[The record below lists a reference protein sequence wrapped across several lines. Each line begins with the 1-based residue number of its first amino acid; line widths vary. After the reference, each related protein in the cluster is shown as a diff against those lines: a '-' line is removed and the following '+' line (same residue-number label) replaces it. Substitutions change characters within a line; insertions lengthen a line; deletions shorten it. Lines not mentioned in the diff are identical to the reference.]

1 MKKQEQYHNALMKW
15 ASFASISTAVFLIV
29 LKFCAYLITGSM
41 AILSSLLDSVQDAIT
56 SLVNLFAIRH
66 AIEPADAHH
75 RFGHGKAQALGSLG
89 QSVIIALAG
98 LFLISQS
105 VERFLNPQP
114 IHSLSVGLWVTV
126 FAIFIT
132 LVLVSFQNYVIRKTN
147 SLSLRADRAHYAGD
161 VMMNVGVI
169 ISMLFAYFLHW
180 DWVDALFGV
189 GVGFYLLSQVW
200 LLSRESFSMLMD
212 TEIPQPLKHQIKEI
226 TMSFPSVLEMTQLK
240 TRYSG
245 NRIFIQF
252 ALYMDDDLSLKQ
264 AHDLIDK
271 IEKALQKKI
280 PEAEIIIHPEPI
292 SHKRKV

>member
-1 MKKQEQYHNALMKW
+1 MKKQEQHQNTLMKW
-15 ASFASISTAVFLIV
+15 ASFASVSTAFFLVI
-29 LKFCAYLITGSM
+29 LKFWAYIVTGSM
-41 AILSSLLDSVQDAIT
+41 AILSSLLDSAQDMLT
-56 SLVNLFAIRH
+56 SLVNLFAIKH

-89 QSVIIALAG
+89 QSIIIALAG
-98 LFLISQS
+98 FFLILESA
-105 VERFLNPQP
+105 ERFLHPKP
-114 IHSLSVGLWVTV
+114 LHSLNIGIWISV

-132 LVLVSFQNYVIRKTN
+132 LLLVTFQNYVIHKTN
-147 SLSLRADRAHYAGD
+147 SLSLKADRAHYAGD
-161 VMMNVGVI
+161 IMMNVGVI
-169 ISMLFAYFLHW
+169 VSMLFTYFFHW